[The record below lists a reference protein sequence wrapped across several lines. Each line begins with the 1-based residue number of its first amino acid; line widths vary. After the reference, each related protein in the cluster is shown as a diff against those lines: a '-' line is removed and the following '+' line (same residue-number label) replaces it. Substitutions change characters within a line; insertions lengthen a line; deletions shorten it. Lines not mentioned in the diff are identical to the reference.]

1 MANGI
6 PALWGQ
12 VANVVNTVGLLAA
25 DAVNVLNMFAG
36 PQWGIF
42 NQDGSIAIQP
52 DSMVSLDFRRD
63 WKIPNYP
70 IELGSFESYN
80 KVALPS
86 ITRVRITKGG
96 TVADRQT
103 FLLQI
108 SALASSLDLFNI
120 VMPEGALIQNVNI
133 TSDGLNRTS
142 TNGVGLLSVDL
153 MLEEVRVT
161 ATSAYANTAAPSGAD
176 PVSTGSVQ
184 PQTPTTSQS
193 TAATEST

>member
-1 MANGI
+1 MANGV

-42 NQDGSIAIQP
+42 NQDGTIAIQP

-70 IELGSFESYN
+70 VEQGSFESYN

-86 ITRVRITKGG
+86 ITRIRITKGG
-96 TVADRQT
+96 TVTDRQS

-108 SALASSLDLFNI
+108 SAIAASLDLYNI

-133 TSDGLNRTS
+133 VSDGINRTS
-142 TNGVGLLSVDL
+142 TNGVGLLSIDL

-161 ATSAYANTAAPSGAD
+161 ATASFSNTAAPSGAD

-184 PQTPTTSQS
+184 PQTPTTAQD
-193 TAATEST
+193 AAAGLFT

>member
-1 MANGI
+1 MANGV

-86 ITRVRITKGG
+86 VTRIRITKGG
-96 TVADRQT
+96 TVTDRQT
-103 FLLQI
+103 FLLQV
-108 SALASSLDLFNI
+108 SALAASLNLYDI
-120 VMPEGALIQNVNI
+120 VMPEGALIKGMNI
-133 TSDGLNRTS
+133 TSDGINRTS
-142 TNGVGLLSVDL
+142 TNGVGLISMDL
-153 MLEEVRVT
+153 VLEQVRVT
-161 ATSAYANTAAPSGAD
+161 ATASYANTAAPSGSD

-184 PQTPTTSQS
+184 PQTPTTAQS
-193 TAATEST
+193 AAATESQ